1 MNRALTTSAP
11 TRDSQMSRRFN
22 AIDERVRAI
31 GTRMGA
37 QEMEYPALIARP
49 VLVQAEYDQA
59 FPHLLMS
66 ATCLHT
72 SRGERP
78 EDRAPAEPAAEWC
91 LSPAVCFHAYA
102 HLAGQVLGE
111 RLAITARGR
120 CFRSET
126 LNEPGVRQ
134 IEFEMREIVFIGAPA
149 WVSASL
155 EKARE
160 QVEALAGELGLPGD
174 WRPAEDPFFL
184 PSAMHKAVMQ
194 RLLEVKLEY
203 QLRDPSALA
212 LASVNRHGA
221 FFGQRFAISGPTG
234 EPVHTGCV
242 AIGLDRWCR
251 HADAADT
258 TTRRAACLAS

>member
-1 MNRALTTSAP
+1 MKRSPTTSAP
-11 TRDSQMSRRFN
+11 ARDSDASRRFN

-31 GTRMGA
+31 GTRRGA
-37 QEMEYPALIARP
+37 KVMDYPALIARP

-59 FPHLLMS
+59 FPHLLLS
-66 ATCLHT
+66 ATCLH
-72 SRGERP
+72 SSSGVGL
-78 EDRAPAEPAAEWC
+78 EDHEPAGPAAEWC
-91 LSPAVCFHAYA
+91 LSPAVCYHVYA
-102 HLAGQVLGE
+102 QLAGQVLGE
-111 RLAITARGR
+111 GLAITARGR

-251 HADAADT
+251 HAET
-258 TTRRAACLAS
+258 TDLTARRAACLAS

>member
-37 QEMEYPALIARP
+37 QEMEFPALIARP

-91 LSPAVCFHAYA
+91 LSPAVCYHAYA
-102 HLAGQVLGE
+102 HLAGQVLGQ

>member
-31 GTRMGA
+31 GTAMGA
-37 QEMEYPALIARP
+37 LEMEYPVLIARP
-49 VLVQAEYDQA
+49 VLAQAEYDQA

-66 ATCLHT
+66 AACRHSLSPGACEHT
-72 SRGERP
+72 
-78 EDRAPAEPAAEWC
+78 EPAAEWC
-91 LSPAVCFHAYA
+91 LSPAVCYHTYA
-102 HLAGQVLGE
+102 QLAGQVVDDG
-111 RLAITARGR
+111 LAITARGR
-120 CFRSET
+120 CFRAEHEC
-126 LNEPGVRQ
+126 LPGVRQ
-134 IEFEMREIVFIGAPA
+134 IEFEMREIVFVGSPA

-160 QVEALAGELGLPGD
+160 QVESLAGELGLPGD

-251 HADAADT
+251 HAET
-258 TTRRAACLAS
+258 TDLTARRAACLAS

>member
-11 TRDSQMSRRFN
+11 TRDGQMSRRFN

-91 LSPAVCFHAYA
+91 LSPAVCYHAYA